1 VNHCHCRN
9 KIKNWDTLVDMITR
23 GLVVMTTGVAM
34 IIVAFVTVYSIIPP
48 TVGAGEKFFPTPENM
63 FDSVTE
69 NQKIEP
75 GSGFTFSHTSGTSQV
90 PLMWGL
96 HIIDYQQD
104 DSVSITISNIFGDK
118 FGSFVDADPI
128 FIKSF
133 MIPKVDTYNFDV
145 ENKGKNPITVA
156 MMFTENP
163 EKSKTLNDPNSVFH
177 KSIVPLAI
185 AGLLVIVG
193 IIVLIAGI
201 ILSIVDWKK
210 GKNQSRYI

>member
-1 VNHCHCRN
+1 M
-9 KIKNWDTLVDMITR
+9 IKRGPIVMII
-23 GLVVMTTGVAM
+23 GVVM
-34 IIVAFVTVYSIIPP
+34 IIAAFAIVYSIIPS
-48 TVGAGEKFFPTPENM
+48 TAGVGENFFPAPENM

-69 NQKIEP
+69 NQRIE
-75 GSGFTFSHTSGTSQV
+75 SGTTFTFSHATGTSQV

-96 HIIDYQQD
+96 HIMDYQQD
-104 DSVSITISNIFGDK
+104 DHVSITVSNIFGDK
-118 FGSFVDADPI
+118 FGSFDEGDPI

-133 MIPKVDTYNFDV
+133 MIPKVDTYSFDV
-145 ENKGKNPITVA
+145 ENKGKNQITVA

-163 EKSKTLNDPNSVFH
+163 EKSKALTDPNSTFH

-201 ILSIVDWKK
+201 ILTLVDWKK

>member
-1 VNHCHCRN
+1 
-9 KIKNWDTLVDMITR
+9 MIRR
-23 GLVVMTTGVAM
+23 GLVVLIIGVVM
-34 IIVAFVTVYSIIPP
+34 IIAAFAIVYSIIPP
-48 TVGAGEKFFPTPENM
+48 TAGMGENFFPTPENM
-63 FDSVTE
+63 FDSVTDK
-69 NQKIEP
+69 QRIDP
-75 GSGFTFSHTSGTSQV
+75 GTTFTFSHATGTSQV

-96 HIIDYQQD
+96 HIMDYQQD
-104 DSVSITISNIFGDK
+104 DHVSITISNIFGDK
-118 FGSFVDADPI
+118 FGSFDEGDPI

-133 MIPKVDTYNFDV
+133 VIPKVDTYSFDV

-163 EKSKTLNDPNSVFH
+163 EKSKALNDPNSPFH

-193 IIVLIAGI
+193 ILVLIAGI
-201 ILSIVDWKK
+201 ILSLVDWKK

>member
-1 VNHCHCRN
+1 
-9 KIKNWDTLVDMITR
+9 MIS
-23 GLVVMTTGVAM
+23 GVVM
-34 IIVAFVTVYSIIPP
+34 IIVAFAIVYSIIPP
-48 TVGAGEKFFPTPENM
+48 TAGVGKNFFPSPENM

-69 NQKIEP
+69 NQQIEP
-75 GSGFTFSHTSGTSQV
+75 GTFFTFSHTTGTSQV

-96 HIIDYQQD
+96 HILDYQQD
-104 DSVSITISNIFGDK
+104 DQVSVTVSNIFGDK
-118 FGSFVDADPI
+118 FGSFDEGDLI

-133 MIPKVDTYNFDV
+133 MIPKVDTYSFDV
-145 ENKGKNPITVA
+145 ENKGKNPITVT

-163 EKSKTLNDPNSVFH
+163 EKSKALTDPNSTFH

-193 IIVLIAGI
+193 IILLIAGI

-210 GKNQSRYI
+210 RKNQSRYI

>member
-1 VNHCHCRN
+1 M
-9 KIKNWDTLVDMITR
+9 IKR
-23 GLVVMTTGVAM
+23 GLIVMMTGVAM
-34 IIVAFVTVYSIIPP
+34 IIIAFAIVYSIIPP
-48 TVGAGEKFFPTPENM
+48 TAGMGENFFPTPENL

-69 NQKIEP
+69 NQRIEP
-75 GSGFTFSHTSGTSQV
+75 GTAFTFSHTSGTSQV

-96 HIIDYQQD
+96 HIINYQQD

-118 FGSFVDADPI
+118 FGSFDDGDPI

-145 ENKGKNPITVA
+145 ENKGKNPVIAA

-163 EKSKTLNDPNSVFH
+163 EKSKALNDPNSIFH

-201 ILSIVDWKK
+201 ILGIVDWKK

>member
-1 VNHCHCRN
+1 
-9 KIKNWDTLVDMITR
+9 MIA
-23 GLVVMTTGVAM
+23 GVVM
-34 IIVAFVTVYSIIPP
+34 IIVAFTIVYSIIPQ
-48 TVGAGEKFFPTPENM
+48 TAGVGENFFPAPENM

-75 GSGFTFSHTSGTSQV
+75 GTSFTFSHTTGTSQV

-96 HIIDYQQD
+96 HILDYQQD
-104 DSVSITISNIFGDK
+104 DQVSVTVSNIFGDK
-118 FGSFVDADPI
+118 FGAFDEGDPI

-133 MIPKVDTYNFDV
+133 MIPKVDTYSFDV

-163 EKSKTLNDPNSVFH
+163 EKSKALTDPNSTFH

-185 AGLLVIVG
+185 AGLLVIMG
-193 IIVLIAGI
+193 IIVLIVGI

-210 GKNQSRYI
+210 RKNQSRYI

>member
-1 VNHCHCRN
+1 
-9 KIKNWDTLVDMITR
+9 
-23 GLVVMTTGVAM
+23 M
-34 IIVAFVTVYSIIPP
+34 IIGAIMIIAAFSIVYSIIPP
-48 TVGAGEKFFPTPENM
+48 TSSMGENFFPAPENM

-69 NQKIEP
+69 NQRIEP
-75 GSGFTFSHTSGTSQV
+75 GASFTFSHTAGTSQV

-96 HIIDYQQD
+96 HIVDYQQD
-104 DSVSITISNIFGDK
+104 DRVSITVSNIFGDK
-118 FGSFVDADPI
+118 FGSFDEGDPI

-133 MIPKVDTYNFDV
+133 VIPKVDTYSFDV
-145 ENKGKNPITVA
+145 ENKGKNPITAA

-163 EKSKTLNDPNSVFH
+163 EKSKALNDPNSTFH
-177 KSIVPLAI
+177 KSIIPLAI

-201 ILSIVDWKK
+201 ILSLVDWKK

>member
-1 VNHCHCRN
+1 
-9 KIKNWDTLVDMITR
+9 MII
-23 GLVVMTTGVAM
+23 GVVM
-34 IIVAFVTVYSIIPP
+34 IIAAFATVYSIIPP
-48 TVGAGEKFFPTPENM
+48 TIGMGENFFPAPENI

-69 NQKIEP
+69 NQRIDP
-75 GSGFTFSHTSGTSQV
+75 GASFTFSHTTGTSQV

-104 DSVSITISNIFGDK
+104 DSVSITVSNIFGDK
-118 FGSFVDADPI
+118 FGSFDEGDPI

-133 MIPKVDTYNFDV
+133 MIPKVDTYSFDV
-145 ENKGKNPITVA
+145 ENKGKNPITVV

-163 EKSKTLNDPNSVFH
+163 EKSKALNDPNSTFH

-185 AGLLVIVG
+185 AGLLLIIG
-193 IIVLIAGI
+193 IIVLIAGT

-210 GKNQSRYI
+210 RKNQSRYI

>member
-1 VNHCHCRN
+1 
-9 KIKNWDTLVDMITR
+9 MIRR
-23 GLVVMTTGVAM
+23 GPIVM
-34 IIVAFVTVYSIIPP
+34 IIGAIMIIAAFSVVYSIIPP
-48 TVGAGEKFFPTPENM
+48 TSSMGENFFPAPENM

-69 NQKIEP
+69 NQRIEP
-75 GSGFTFSHTSGTSQV
+75 GTTFAFSHATGTSQV

-96 HIIDYQQD
+96 HIMNYQQD
-104 DSVSITISNIFGDK
+104 DRVSITVSNIFGDK
-118 FGSFVDADPI
+118 FGSFEEGDPI

-133 MIPKVDTYNFDV
+133 VIPKVDTYSFDV

-163 EKSKTLNDPNSVFH
+163 EKSKALTDPNSPFH

-193 IIVLIAGI
+193 ILVLIAGI
-201 ILSIVDWKK
+201 ILGLVDWKK

>member
-1 VNHCHCRN
+1 
-9 KIKNWDTLVDMITR
+9 MI
-23 GLVVMTTGVAM
+23 TGVAM
-34 IIVAFVTVYSIIPP
+34 IIVAFVIAYSIIPP
-48 TVGAGEKFFPTPENM
+48 NVGAGENFFPTPENM

-75 GSGFTFSHTSGTSQV
+75 GTAYTFSHTTEASQV

-96 HIIDYQQD
+96 HIMDYQQD
-104 DSVSITISNIFGDK
+104 DRVTITVSNIFGDK
-118 FGSFVDADPI
+118 FGSFDEGDPI

-145 ENKGKNPITVA
+145 ENKGKNPITVV

-163 EKSKTLNDPNSVFH
+163 EKSKALNDPNSIFH

-193 IIVLIAGI
+193 IIVLIVGI

>member
-1 VNHCHCRN
+1 
-9 KIKNWDTLVDMITR
+9 MIA
-23 GLVVMTTGVAM
+23 GVVM
-34 IIVAFVTVYSIIPP
+34 IIVAFAIVYSIIPQ
-48 TVGAGEKFFPTPENM
+48 TAGVGEKFFPAPENM

-69 NQKIEP
+69 NQQIEP
-75 GSGFTFSHTSGTSQV
+75 GASFTFSHTTGTSQV
-90 PLMWGL
+90 PMMWGL
-96 HIIDYQQD
+96 HILDYQQD
-104 DSVSITISNIFGDK
+104 DQVSVTVSNIFGDK
-118 FGSFVDADPI
+118 FGSFDEGDPI

-133 MIPKVDTYNFDV
+133 MIPKVDTYSFDV

-163 EKSKTLNDPNSVFH
+163 EKSKALTDPNSTFH

-210 GKNQSRYI
+210 RKNQSRYI

>member
-1 VNHCHCRN
+1 MR
-9 KIKNWDTLVDMITR
+9 KR
-23 GLVVMTTGVAM
+23 GPIVM
-34 IIVAFVTVYSIIPP
+34 IIGAIMIIAAFSIVYSIIPP
-48 TVGAGEKFFPTPENM
+48 TSSVGENFFPAPENM

-69 NQKIEP
+69 NQRIDP
-75 GSGFTFSHTSGTSQV
+75 GTSFTFSHTTGTSQV

-96 HIIDYQQD
+96 HMVDYQQD
-104 DSVSITISNIFGDK
+104 DHVSITVSNIFGDK
-118 FGSFVDADPI
+118 FGSYDEGDPI

-145 ENKGKNPITVA
+145 ENKGKSPITVA

-163 EKSKTLNDPNSVFH
+163 EKSKALTDPNSTFH
-177 KSIVPLAI
+177 KSIIPLAI

-201 ILSIVDWKK
+201 ILSLVDWKK

>member
-1 VNHCHCRN
+1 
-9 KIKNWDTLVDMITR
+9 
-23 GLVVMTTGVAM
+23 MTIGTIM
-34 IIVAFVTVYSIIPP
+34 IIAAFSIVYSIIPP
-48 TVGAGEKFFPTPENM
+48 TSSMGENFFPAPENM

-69 NQKIEP
+69 NQRIDP
-75 GSGFTFSHTSGTSQV
+75 SASFTFSHTTGTSQV

-96 HIIDYQQD
+96 HMIDYQQD

-118 FGSFVDADPI
+118 FGSFDDADPI

-133 MIPKVDTYNFDV
+133 MIPKVDTYSFDV
-145 ENKGKNPITVA
+145 ENKGKNPITVT

-163 EKSKTLNDPNSVFH
+163 EKSKALTDPNSTFH
-177 KSIVPLAI
+177 KSIIPLAI

-193 IIVLIAGI
+193 IIVLIAGV
-201 ILSIVDWKK
+201 ILSLVDWKK

>member
-1 VNHCHCRN
+1 
-9 KIKNWDTLVDMITR
+9 
-23 GLVVMTTGVAM
+23 M
-34 IIVAFVTVYSIIPP
+34 IIGAIMIIAAFSVVYSIIPP
-48 TVGAGEKFFPTPENM
+48 TSSMGENFFPAPENM

-69 NQKIEP
+69 NQRIEP
-75 GSGFTFSHTSGTSQV
+75 GTSFTFSHTTGTSQV

-104 DSVSITISNIFGDK
+104 DRLSITVSNIFGDK
-118 FGSFVDADPI
+118 LGSFDEGDPI

-133 MIPKVDTYNFDV
+133 VIPKVDTYSFDV
-145 ENKGKNPITVA
+145 ENKGKNPITAA

-163 EKSKTLNDPNSVFH
+163 EKSKALTDPNSPFH

-193 IIVLIAGI
+193 ILVLIAGI
-201 ILSIVDWKK
+201 ILGLVDWKK

>member
-1 VNHCHCRN
+1 
-9 KIKNWDTLVDMITR
+9 MIRR
-23 GLVVMTTGVAM
+23 GPIVLIAGVVM
-34 IIVAFVTVYSIIPP
+34 IIVAFAIVYSIIPP
-48 TVGAGEKFFPTPENM
+48 TASMGENFFPSPEDM

-69 NQKIEP
+69 NQIIE
-75 GSGFTFSHTSGTSQV
+75 SGTSFMFSHTTETSQV

-96 HIIDYQQD
+96 HILDYQQD
-104 DSVSITISNIFGDK
+104 DQVSVTVSNIFGDK
-118 FGSFVDADPI
+118 FGSFDEGDPI

-133 MIPKVDTYNFDV
+133 MIPKVDTYSFDV
-145 ENKGKNPITVA
+145 ENKGKNPITVT

-163 EKSKTLNDPNSVFH
+163 EKSKALTDPNSTFH

-210 GKNQSRYI
+210 RKNQSRYI

>member
-1 VNHCHCRN
+1 
-9 KIKNWDTLVDMITR
+9 MIRR
-23 GLVVMTTGVAM
+23 GLIVM
-34 IIVAFVTVYSIIPP
+34 IIGIVMIIAAFAIVYSIIPQ
-48 TVGAGEKFFPTPENM
+48 TGVDKNFFPAPENM

-69 NQKIEP
+69 NQRIEP
-75 GSGFTFSHTSGTSQV
+75 ATSFTFSHATGTSQV

-96 HIIDYQQD
+96 HIVDYQQGD
-104 DSVSITISNIFGDK
+104 HVSITVSNIFGDK
-118 FGSFVDADPI
+118 FGSFDESDPI

-133 MIPKVDTYNFDV
+133 VIPKVDTYSFDV
-145 ENKGKNPITVA
+145 KNKGKNPITVA
-156 MMFTENP
+156 LMFTENP
-163 EKSKTLNDPNSVFH
+163 EKSKALTDPNSAFH

-201 ILSIVDWKK
+201 ILSLVDWKK